1 MVFAGIFILRFGRDI
16 NLQPDKRLLR
26 QFGLLCCL
34 LLIGVS
40 GWRWWRLGP
49 DILSASQL
57 LLACSVL
64 LMAVSR
70 PSWLRPLFVA
80 WSIAAFPMGWLVS
93 HVLLFVMYFGV
104 FWPTG
109 FVLRLCGWDPLGLRT
124 SGSSSL
130 WQDRPAASDLR
141 RYFRQY

>member
-1 MVFAGIFILRFGRDI
+1 MLQI
-16 NLQPDKRLLR
+16 NFRPDERMLR
-26 QFGLLCCL
+26 QFGCLCWL
-34 LLIGVS
+34 LLSVLS
-40 GWRWWRLGP
+40 AYRWWRDGL
-49 DILSASQL
+49 DLIAVVQQLAAVSLL
-57 LLACSVL
+57 LLAIL
-64 LMAVSR
+64 R
-70 PSWLRPLFVA
+70 PSFLRPLFVG
-80 WSIAAFPMGWLVS
+80 WSVAAFPIGWLVS

-124 SGSSSL
+124 SGSGSL

>member
-1 MVFAGIFILRFGRDI
+1 MLQI
-16 NLQPDKRLLR
+16 NFRPDERMLR
-26 QFGLLCCL
+26 QFGCLCWL
-34 LLIGVS
+34 LLSVLS
-40 GWRWWRLGP
+40 AYRWWRDSLNL
-49 DILSASQL
+49 IAVVQQLAAVSLL
-57 LLACSVL
+57 LLAIL
-64 LMAVSR
+64 R
-70 PSWLRPLFVA
+70 PSFLRPLFVA

-93 HVLLFVMYFGV
+93 HLLLFVMYFVV

-124 SGSSSL
+124 SGSGSL

>member
-1 MVFAGIFILRFGRDI
+1 MLQI
-16 NLQPDKRLLR
+16 NFRPDDRLLR
-26 QFGLLCCL
+26 QFGCLCWL
-34 LLIGVS
+34 LLSVLS
-40 GWRWWRLGP
+40 AYRWWRDGL
-49 DILSASQL
+49 DLIAVVQQLAAVSLL
-57 LLACSVL
+57 LLAIL
-64 LMAVSR
+64 R
-70 PSWLRPLFVA
+70 PSFLRPLFVA

-93 HVLLFVMYFGV
+93 HLLLFVMYFVV

-124 SGSSSL
+124 CGSGSL